1 MLGGEGMEL
10 DSRSALPLHVQLK
23 ELLRN
28 EILQGDIKQK
38 VPSERELMDR
48 FSVSRSTVR
57 QAISELVREG
67 VIEKIHGKGTFIS
80 HRPVEEWLG
89 NLSTYNQII
98 EEMGMKPSTRLIFQ
112 GKDRSPGEISNTLGV
127 DEFYSIE
134 RLRYADD
141 VPIAIE
147 KQYYP
152 VQIGLELAKHDLNTA
167 VLYDLLELN
176 LDIKLWEAEQIISSA
191 LPTEEEAKLLEIPQ
205 TTCVLVF
212 ERITSNPEGA
222 AVEYLRGVFR
232 ADMYAFRIK
241 LARRMG

>member
-1 MLGGEGMEL
+1 MEL

-38 VPSERELMDR
+38 VPSERDLMDR

-112 GKDRSPGEISNTLGV
+112 GKDSSPGEISNTLGV

-205 TTCVLVF
+205 TTCVLVL

>member
-1 MLGGEGMEL
+1 MGL
-10 DSRSALPLHVQLK
+10 DSKSALPLHAQLK

-28 EILQGDIKQK
+28 EILNGDIKQK
-38 VPSERELMDR
+38 VPSERDLMDR

-57 QAISELVREG
+57 QSISELVREG

-89 NLSTYNQII
+89 NLSTYNQVI
-98 EEMGMKPSTRLIFQ
+98 EEMGMKPSTRLIYQ
-112 GKDRSPGEISNTLGV
+112 GQESSPGEISNTLGV

-152 VQIGLELAKHDLNTA
+152 VEIGLELAKHDLNTA

-176 LDIKLWEAEQIISSA
+176 LDIKLWEAEQIISST

-212 ERITSNPEGA
+212 ERITSNPEGSV
-222 AVEYLRGVFR
+222 VEFLRGVFR

>member
-1 MLGGEGMEL
+1 MGL
-10 DSRSALPLHVQLK
+10 DSKSSIPLHVQLK
-23 ELLRN
+23 DLLRN

-67 VIEKIHGKGTFIS
+67 VLEKIHGKGTFIS

-89 NLSTYNQII
+89 NLSTYNEII
-98 EEMGMKPSTRLIFQ
+98 EQMGMKPSTRLLHQ
-112 GKDRSPGEISNTLGV
+112 GRDTSPREISNTLGA
-127 DEFYSIE
+127 DEFYVIE

-152 VQIGLELAKHDLNTA
+152 MAIGLELAKFDLNTA
-167 VLYDLLELN
+167 VLYDLLELS
-176 LDIKLWEAEQIISSA
+176 LGIKLWEAEQIISSTN
-191 LPTEEEAKLLEIPQ
+191 PTREEAGLLEIPQ
-205 TTCVLVF
+205 GACVMVF
-212 ERITSNPEGA
+212 ERITSDPEGNP
-222 AVEYLRGVFR
+222 VEYLRGVFR
-232 ADMYAFRIK
+232 EDMYGFRIK
-241 LARRMG
+241 LARRIG

>member
-1 MLGGEGMEL
+1 MVGL
-10 DSRSALPLHVQLK
+10 DSKSSIPLHVQLK
-23 ELLRN
+23 DLLRN

-48 FSVSRSTVR
+48 FSISRSTVR

-67 VIEKIHGKGTFIS
+67 VLEKIHGKGTFIS

-89 NLSTYNQII
+89 NLSTYNEII
-98 EEMGMKPSTRLIFQ
+98 EQMGMKPSTRLLHQ
-112 GKDRSPGEISNTLGV
+112 GRDTFPREIAGTLGA
-127 DEFYSIE
+127 DEFYVIE

-152 VQIGLELAKHDLNTA
+152 MAIGLELAKFDLNTA
-167 VLYDLLELN
+167 VLYDLLELS
-176 LDIKLWEAEQIISSA
+176 LGIKLWEAEQIISSTN
-191 LPTEEEAKLLEIPQ
+191 PTGEEAGLLEIPRD
-205 TTCVLVF
+205 TCVMVF
-212 ERITSNPEGA
+212 ERITSDPEGNP
-222 AVEYLRGVFR
+222 VEYLRGVFR

-241 LARRMG
+241 LARRIG